1 MTVLPGRPPAGDSWL
16 HRRNPAVKFFVVLAL
31 SAVLL
36 AVFDP
41 WTPTILYVLALA
53 GVWRAGRIPWPA
65 LLTAHVP
72 FLLFALSLLFVNA
85 VTRPGELVWAVG
97 SFDVTHQ
104 GLTVGASL
112 AVRTLVIGVGAI
124 GFLLTT
130 DGTRLMVSLHQHL
143 RLSPRLT
150 YAVLAG
156 YRLLEQL
163 PIEWQTIRMAQA
175 TRRNDHVEG
184 RLPRSPR
191 PLLRAA
197 FTLLVTA
204 VRRGE
209 RMSIALETRG
219 LGDGAR
225 TIYRPVPLDRS
236 DAVLVAVPLL
246 TTGAVMVVA
255 AMAGWLRGP
264 AALGVF

>member
-1 MTVLPGRPPAGDSWL
+1 MVL
-16 HRRNPAVKFFVVLAL
+16 VL
-31 SAVLL
+31 SAALL

-41 WTPTILYVLALA
+41 GTPAILYVLAVM
-53 GVWRAGRIPWPA
+53 GVRRAGRIPWRT

-72 FLLFALSLLFVNA
+72 FLLFAISLFTVNA
-85 VTRPGELVWAVG
+85 VTRPGDLVWRWG
-97 SFDVTHQ
+97 PFDVTDQ
-104 GLTVGASL
+104 GLEVGASL

-143 RLSPRLT
+143 HLSPRLT

-163 PIEWQTIRMAQA
+163 PVEWQTIRMAQA
-175 TRRNDHVEG
+175 IRRAGHGPV
-184 RLPRSPR
+184 RLPRTPR
-191 PLLRAA
+191 ALLQAA

-219 LGDGAR
+219 LGDTPR
-225 TIYRPVPLDRS
+225 TLYRPVALDRR
-236 DAVLVAVPLL
+236 DALLLGVTWGVMAAVLALS
-246 TTGAVMVVA
+246 A
-255 AMAGWLRGP
+255 AAGWLRGP
-264 AALGVF
+264 SALGVF